1 MISLITDCDLFFV
14 EEETYRKIFCDWVD
28 YIYSLYNKELSDE
41 QIRYLKTS
49 CIEFP
54 TEVYFRLTSHYVCGD
69 FKMAFDEAVKNV
81 NWFPFSDSEQFSELF
96 REKPIGFA
104 TFLENALGDAD
115 KEINIGSPTFDE
127 DCVYNKFKEARNE
140 KRKELAWKY
149 YFDMK
154 SDTKNYSAFMKK
166 YGRICGSDEKIDS
179 DYIYDHFDGNTY
191 KILINDFY
199 NWTNEKG
206 RK

>member
-1 MISLITDCDLFFV
+1 MISLITDCNLFFV

-28 YIYSLYNKELSDE
+28 YICSLYNKELSQDE
-41 QIRYLKTS
+41 IDHLKKYYS
-49 CIEFP
+49 ECP
-54 TEVYFRLTSHYVCGD
+54 TEVYFCLTSHSVCGD
-69 FKMAFDEAVKNV
+69 FKMDFDEAIKKV
-81 NWFPFSDSEQFSELF
+81 NWFPFTDTEQFRELF
-96 REKPIGFA
+96 REKPIRFA
-104 TFLENALGDAD
+104 RFLENAFDGTDR
-115 KEINIGSPTFDE
+115 EINLGFPSLDE
-127 DCVYNKFKEARNE
+127 SYVYEKFNEARNE

-154 SDTKNYSAFMKK
+154 SDTENYSAFMKK